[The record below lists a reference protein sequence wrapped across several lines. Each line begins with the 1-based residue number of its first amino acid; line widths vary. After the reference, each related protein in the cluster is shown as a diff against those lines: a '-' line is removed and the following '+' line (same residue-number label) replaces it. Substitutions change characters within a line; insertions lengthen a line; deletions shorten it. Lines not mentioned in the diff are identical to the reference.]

1 MFTLLN
7 KRNRF
12 IFKDFLSDEVQKYV
26 WWSWS
31 WELAYFLEYPLMGRV
46 YRLFN
51 TNWFLKRLR
60 FPCPL
65 ARLHCIFGAELWQK
79 TLDLSTSDVDTGR
92 TRTGPSCTR
101 TRNQDDS
108 ATTCPRPACA
118 NSAICHC
125 TVSDDACAS
134 METRVTELPTA
145 PQPLCFHALGEKSV
159 SNQNICGF
167 AQIAF
172 NSKPLRFW

>member
-1 MFTLLN
+1 MKFRNMFGGLGLGSWHTFWNIHWWAGYTDSL
-7 KRNRF
+7 
-12 IFKDFLSDEVQKYV
+12 IQTDFLRDYD
-26 WWSWS
+26 
-31 WELAYFLEYPLMGRV
+31 P
-46 YRLFN
+46 
-51 TNWFLKRLR
+51 
-60 FPCPL
+60 PCPL

-145 PQPLCFHALGEKSV
+145 PQPLCFQALGEKSV

-172 NSKPLRFW
+172 NSIPLRFW